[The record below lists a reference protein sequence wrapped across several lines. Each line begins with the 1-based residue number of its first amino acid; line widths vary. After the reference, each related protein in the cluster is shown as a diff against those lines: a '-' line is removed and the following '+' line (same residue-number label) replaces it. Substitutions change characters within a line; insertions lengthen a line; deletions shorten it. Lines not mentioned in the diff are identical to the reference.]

1 VQSNGHEPFAPLP
14 RRRATTDAIAAIQE
28 QIRSGQLAA
37 GERLPS
43 ERALSDALGVSRP
56 TVREAVQSL
65 AAMNILD
72 VRHGAGIFV
81 ASLGMDELLS
91 PIRFALELSGPTVTQ
106 LFEVRL
112 ALEPRAAELA
122 AQRAT
127 DEQVAA
133 IEECVKRHSRRGLPR
148 TELLALDTELH
159 RLIVEAS
166 GNELLVNLIASL
178 AALSQRSRELTVKV
192 PGVSKRTRDDHVAIV
207 EAIAARKP
215 KQARDAMA
223 RHLTNVRDA
232 ASKTRRDAA

>member
-1 VQSNGHEPFAPLP
+1 MSANGHEPFAPPP

-28 QIRSGQLAA
+28 QIRSGRLAP

-43 ERALSDALGVSRP
+43 ERALSEALGVSRP

-81 ASLGMDELLS
+81 SSLGMDELLS
-91 PIRFALELSGPTVTQ
+91 PMRFALELNEPTVSQ

-122 AQRAT
+122 AERAT
-127 DEQVAA
+127 DEQLAGIEDCVA
-133 IEECVKRHSRRGLPR
+133 RHARRGLSR
-148 TELLALDTELH
+148 EELLELDTELH
-159 RLIVEAS
+159 RRIVEAA
-166 GNELLVNLIASL
+166 GNDLLANLIASL
-178 AALSQRSRELTVKV
+178 AALSRRSRELTVKV
-192 PGVSKRTRDDHVAIV
+192 PGVSKRTRDDHRAIV
-207 EAIAARKP
+207 AAISARKP

-223 RHLTNVRDA
+223 QHLTNVRDA
-232 ASKTRRDAA
+232 ALKRKRDAA

>member
-1 VQSNGHEPFAPLP
+1 VQANGHETFTPLP
-14 RRRATTDAIAAIQE
+14 RRRATTDAIAAIQD
-28 QIRSGQLAA
+28 QIRTGQLAP

-43 ERALSDALGVSRP
+43 ERALSEALGVSRP

-81 ASLGMDELLS
+81 SSLGMDELLS
-91 PIRFALELSGPTVTQ
+91 PMRFALELSGPTVTH

-122 AQRAT
+122 AQRAS
-127 DEQVAA
+127 DEQIAE
-133 IEECVKRHSRRGLPR
+133 IEGCVRGHARRGLTR
-148 TELLALDTELH
+148 EELLALDTELH
-159 RLIVEAS
+159 RRIVEAS

-178 AALSQRSRELTVKV
+178 AALSQQSRKLTVRV
-192 PGVSKRTRDDHVAIV
+192 PGVAKRTRDDHEAIV
-207 EAIAARKP
+207 AAIASRKP

-232 ASKTRRDAA
+232 ALKPDRVT

>member
-1 VQSNGHEPFAPLP
+1 LSANGHEPFAPLP

-28 QIRSGQLAA
+28 QIRSGRLAP

-43 ERALSDALGVSRP
+43 ERALSEALGVSRP

-81 ASLGMDELLS
+81 SSLGMDELLS
-91 PIRFALELSGPTVTQ
+91 PMRFALELNEPTVSQ

-122 AQRAT
+122 AERAT
-127 DEQVAA
+127 EEQLAGIEDCVA
-133 IEECVKRHSRRGLPR
+133 RHARRGLSR
-148 TELLALDTELH
+148 EELLELDTELH
-159 RLIVEAS
+159 RRIVEAA
-166 GNELLVNLIASL
+166 GNDLLVNLIASL
-178 AALSQRSRELTVKV
+178 AALSRRSRELTVKV
-192 PGVSKRTRDDHVAIV
+192 PGVSKRTRDDHRAIV
-207 EAIAARKP
+207 AAISARKP

-223 RHLTNVRDA
+223 QHLTNVRDA
-232 ASKTRRDAA
+232 ALKRKRDAA